1 MEIPWVLRVWTETI
15 KFIRFS
21 SIPPC
26 SLALFSLIFFF
37 WNNIVKKS
45 PFEISKRS
53 VRCGKFPGFCLFKR
67 KKKKKIKFY
76 FHILLPLLI
85 YRFRV
90 SGEISRAVR
99 EEKFLGFCSPC
110 WHAVFSL
117 IFQIKALHWYRKR
130 KHVKFQKEL
139 WDVDLFPGFCLS
151 GKYPNLFSL
160 CFCSP
165 CWHALFPLIFLNKKS
180 SPIQEEKTIRIFK
193 KTCEMWKFSW
203 VVFV

>member
-67 KKKKKIKFY
+67 KKKKKNQ
-76 FHILLPLLI
+76 ILLPYSLALI
-85 YRFRV
+85 DISIQSLRWSFTSCER
-90 SGEISRAVR
+90 GEISWVLFPLLTCRFLFDFSNKSSSLIQEKKACEISKRAVR
-99 EEKFLGFCSPC
+99 CGP
-110 WHAVFSL
+110 
-117 IFQIKALHWYRKR
+117 
-130 KHVKFQKEL
+130 
-139 WDVDLFPGFCLS
+139 
-151 GKYPNLFSL
+151 
-160 CFCSP
+160 
-165 CWHALFPLIFLNKKS
+165 
-180 SPIQEEKTIRIFK
+180 
-193 KTCEMWKFSW
+193 FSW
-203 VVFV
+203 VLFERKIS

>member
-1 MEIPWVLRVWTETI
+1 M
-15 KFIRFS
+15 
-21 SIPPC
+21 PPC
-26 SLALFSLIFFF
+26 SLALFSLIFFL
-37 WNNIVKKS
+37 NNMVKKS

-67 KKKKKIKFY
+67 KKKKLCS
-76 FHILLPLLI
+76 HILLPLLM

-99 EEKFLGFCSPC
+99 EEKFLAFCSPC

-117 IFQIKALHWYRKR
+117 IFQIKTLHWYRKR

-151 GKYPNLFSL
+151 GKYPNLYSL

-165 CWHALFPLIFLNKKS
+165 CWHALFSLIFLNKKS
-180 SPIQEEKTIRIFK
+180 SLIQEEKRPMRYGNFFGL
-193 KTCEMWKFSW
+193 CLFRWKIPNL
-203 VVFV
+203 